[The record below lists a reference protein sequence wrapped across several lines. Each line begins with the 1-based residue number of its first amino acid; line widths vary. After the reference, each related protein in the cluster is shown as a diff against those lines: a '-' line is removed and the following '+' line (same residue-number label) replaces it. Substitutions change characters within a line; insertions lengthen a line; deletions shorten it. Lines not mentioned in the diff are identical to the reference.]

1 MNGLETESLY
11 VLCPQYKAF
20 PRADRV
26 WEAVHRFGAQ
36 QWQPSGAGGG
46 PGARQAFVEL
56 FATMPRPF
64 GATGGPPRA
73 LLCAPDAL
81 PPCLVRT
88 APPDAAALP
97 PPMAEPLVFGARAR
111 LVTLYRDYAL
121 TIVCDLQPSVGALD
135 PATMRF
141 HYDTLADTLERAV
154 AALAAPCT
162 FTVSGVTWRVCS
174 FFPAPVHIFFH
185 VSVCTFACVCTVY
198 VLCNVLCVCRCPCAC
213 VQQRLFFPKTAIINQ
228 QRQTSTTL
236 TKQQPTSTTNSS
248 AQTYS

>member
-174 FFPAPVHIFFH
+174 FFPASVHIFFSRFC
-185 VSVCTFACVCTVY
+185 VYVCMRLYCVCALQCTVCMPMP
-198 VLCNVLCVCRCPCAC
+198 VCLCTTTAF
-213 VQQRLFFPKTAIINQ
+213 FFPKRQSSTNNDKHQ
-228 QRQTSTTL
+228 QL
-236 TKQQPTSTTNSS
+236 
-248 AQTYS
+248 